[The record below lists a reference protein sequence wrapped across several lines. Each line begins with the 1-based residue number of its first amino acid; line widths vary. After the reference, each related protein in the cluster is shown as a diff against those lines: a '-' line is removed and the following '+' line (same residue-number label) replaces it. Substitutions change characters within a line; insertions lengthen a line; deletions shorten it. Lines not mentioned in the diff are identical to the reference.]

1 MTNNNSPP
9 TKTPKTKNPDDCF
22 LGVFFFLQRKY
33 ISLFRQYISKRFF
46 IQPNVTKTANFPL
59 FGNI

>member
-22 LGVFFFLQRKY
+22 LGVFFFAKKIY
-33 ISLFRQYISKRFF
+33 IV
-46 IQPNVTKTANFPL
+46 IQAIYKQALLHTT
-59 FGNI
+59 